1 MVRAGQRCSGLLV
14 AVVVVESVVV
24 ALLYEMAVCPAVRA
38 GQRRYLE
45 VMTLVMAKQ
54 PHSWCR
60 PKPH

>member
-24 ALLYEMAVCPAVRA
+24 ALLYEMAVCPALRA

-45 VMTLVMAKQ
+45 VMTLVMAKP
-54 PHSWCR
+54 PH
-60 PKPH
+60 